1 VFAIEFEGV
10 SKSYPIYEKPGH
22 RLTELITLNRVR
34 RHRDFWALRDVSFQV
49 KPGETFCIV
58 GENGSG
64 KSTLLQLVAG
74 IFEPTDG
81 KVRVNGRVSALLELG
96 SGFNPEFSGRDN
108 VYLNGAILGFSA
120 QGMDEKYQAIIDFAE
135 IGDFIDQPVKTYS
148 SGMAVRLAFSVAIHV
163 DPDILLVDEALAV
176 GDVYFRQRCMRKVHE
191 LRDMGTTILFVS
203 HATGD
208 VKALGDRALWLNH
221 GKVEALGS
229 TDSVVSRYLAA
240 MSQKDRSYAK
250 SHGLDPTQVEDLEE
264 VAPDE
269 EVSIPNIDHRFG
281 DGRAEILGIGLFDEI
296 GSPVRML
303 EPSSTVVVKITVRAK
318 TAIPL
323 PNIGFMLRDHLGV
336 DFAGTNTS
344 REAYQLPAMH
354 PGDIVSV
361 DFHLELPALYA
372 TTFSFCPAIAD
383 GTLDTYTVCDWI
395 DNALIIPMARSEQQ
409 IYGLVHLKCRIE
421 VKQKSRINL
430 KTTVVV

>member
-1 VFAIEFEGV
+1 MMQKTGCARSARASTLRVVFAIEFEGV
-10 SKSYPIYEKPGH
+10 SKSYPIYDKPGH

-74 IFEPTDG
+74 IFEPTEG
-81 KVRVNGRVSALLELG
+81 RVRVNGRVSALLELG

-108 VYLNGAILGFSA
+108 LYLNGAILGFSA
-120 QGMDEKYQAIIDFAE
+120 TEMDAKYQAIIDFAE

-191 LRDMGTTILFVS
+191 LRDRGTTILFVS

-208 VKALGDRALWLNH
+208 VKALGDRALWLNQ
-221 GKVEALGS
+221 GRMAALGS
-229 TDSVVSRYLAA
+229 TEAVVSRYLAA
-240 MSQKDRSYAK
+240 MSQKDRAYAK
-250 SHGLDPTQVEDLEE
+250 SHGDAAPSPQIAELEE
-264 VAPDE
+264 FGAEE

-281 DGRAEILGIGLFDEI
+281 DGRGEVLGIGLFDEL
-296 GSPVRML
+296 GSPVQML
-303 EPSSTVVVKITVRAK
+303 EPSSTIVVKVTVRAW
-318 TAIPL
+318 ADLQL
-323 PNIGFMLRDHLGV
+323 PNVGFMLRDHLGV
-336 DFAGTNTS
+336 DFSGTNTS
-344 REAYQLPAMH
+344 REGYQLPPMCA
-354 PGDIVSV
+354 GDVVAV
-361 DFHLELPALYA
+361 DFHLELPTLYA
-372 TTFSFCPAIAD
+372 
-383 GTLDTYTVCDWI
+383 L
-395 DNALIIPMARSEQQ
+395 RSR
-409 IYGLVHLKCRIE
+409 L
-421 VKQKSRINL
+421 
-430 KTTVVV
+430 